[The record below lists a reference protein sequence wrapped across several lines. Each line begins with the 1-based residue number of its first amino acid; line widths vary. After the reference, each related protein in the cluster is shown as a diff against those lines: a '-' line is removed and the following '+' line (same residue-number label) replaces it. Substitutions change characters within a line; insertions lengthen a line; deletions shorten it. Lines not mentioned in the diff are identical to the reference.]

1 MRLDCDVSWYVNVLQ
16 DKIEELEASLE
27 AVRAECMAL
36 SEQNPATEKEL
47 QVSAKA
53 LTALFAG
60 QLVALCGHHAQVS
73 FLSALSVGRLRAWC
87 NPILDSLNSR
97 DGLRACCRCGR
108 AWWRNPIVISIDTV
122 SWQVQGSVQPCP

>member
-1 MRLDCDVSWYVNVLQ
+1 MLQ

-53 LTALFAG
+53 LNSPFAG
-60 QLVALCGHHAQVS
+60 HLAVLCCQHAQCAVS
-73 FLSALSVGRLRAWC
+73 LGTVRRRA
-87 NPILDSLNSR
+87 
-97 DGLRACCRCGR
+97 
-108 AWWRNPIVISIDTV
+108 
-122 SWQVQGSVQPCP
+122 QGSV